1 MFGKKTNLEDLYTLD
16 KNLYKN
22 LMSIRDYDG
31 DVTDLCLTFSITIE
45 DGLGNH
51 NEINLIPNGKNIEV
65 TNNNKMTYIYKYS
78 QYLLETQFK
87 SLNSYFKRGF
97 YNIFNNNLIRLFNV
111 TEFITILSGED
122 SDINVQDW
130 MLHTIYEKPYSKN
143 SRVIKNFWNIV
154 KNMDNKTKKKLL
166 QFATS
171 NSRPPINGFKDL
183 NPKFTIRP
191 IYIDVNVS
199 VSSTFKSIFS
209 KKPTKDPLPSSATC
223 FNMLKLPMYSNKKI
237 MKQKLYKCI
246 QEAKGFHI
254 A

>member
-1 MFGKKTNLEDLYTLD
+1 MNVRQRKLVLQKLNCKQLQDLARQGGFIL
-16 KNLYKN
+16 
-22 LMSIRDYDG
+22 RG
-31 DVTDLCLTFSITIE
+31 IT
-45 DGLGNH
+45 
-51 NEINLIPNGKNIEV
+51 
-65 TNNNKMTYIYKYS
+65 
-78 QYLLETQFK
+78 
-87 SLNSYFKRGF
+87 
-97 YNIFNNNLIRLFNV
+97 
-111 TEFITILSGED
+111 
-122 SDINVQDW
+122 
-130 MLHTIYEKPYSKN
+130 
-143 SRVIKNFWNIV
+143 
-154 KNMDNKTKKKLL
+154 TKKKLL